1 MALPKSKITRF
12 LSGYSVKDCTISIIL
27 SAPKPVGLRFEAKVK
42 GLIKFDKNYF
52 EIISINL

>member
-1 MALPKSKITRF
+1 MQK
-12 LSGYSVKDCTISIIL
+12 
-27 SAPKPVGLRFEAKVK
+27 E